1 MELKNM
7 NMSFQHLQNNKM
19 TWIDGIVK
27 STNHVILNEV
37 RVKNLIRPMRKFQ
50 PDSSL
55 RSE

>member
-7 NMSFQHLQNNKM
+7 SMRFQHLQNNKM

-37 RVKNLIRPMRKFQ
+37 RVKNLIRLMRKFQ